1 MNATGRAVAEALA
14 NSNGQG
20 VYSDRTTENWAHLI
34 DKRSNAIERLMNA
47 AQHKE
52 AFERNKCIE
61 RGWDPNR
68 LPDLSI
74 GGGNETLLRYAA
86 NHVLVRSQVED
97 SIQIR
102 ADKVV
107 VLCAILSN
115 PSASSH
121 LDIEL
126 IMRVIDD
133 VFSRYHDRPQS
144 CLFGSLTIIGNRC
157 NGLNM
162 AAIRR
167 AAAAAAAAAAGPV
180 VSSSH
185 EASMAAYA
193 AYQAAKPNEGGFN
206 KKNYRRSIKTSK
218 SRKLRSRR

>member
-20 VYSDRTTENWAHLI
+20 VYSDSTTEYQERLI
-34 DKRSNAIERLMNA
+34 DKRSNAVERLMNA

-52 AFERNKCIE
+52 AFERNKCNTTTGCRE
-61 RGWDPNR
+61 GRNNPNR

-97 SIQIR
+97 SIQIM

-133 VFSRYHDRPQS
+133 VFSQYHDRPES
-144 CLFGSLTIIGNRC
+144 NLFGNLNITENRC
-157 NGLNM
+157 NGLNI

-167 AAAAAAAAAAGPV
+167 GPAAA
-180 VSSSH
+180 
-185 EASMAAYA
+185 
-193 AYQAAKPNEGGFN
+193 QGGFTKN
-206 KKNYRRSIKTSK
+206 NYRRSIKTKK